1 MCVFCATH
9 ENFLSPWG
17 ILALTSG
24 LGPCRICA
32 DDSGGSGNDTKIRNK
47 EFVGKDKEKVHMLDK
62 DN

>member
-1 MCVFCATH
+1 
-9 ENFLSPWG
+9 
-17 ILALTSG
+17 LTSG

-47 EFVGKDKEKVHMLDK
+47 EFVGKDKEKVHMLDS